1 MIGEQLE
8 YSEGFV
14 IRTNYV
20 CAGLEKDVEKRPFVH
35 FLGGNIVA
43 RDPFTRYTNEA
54 GELVVEVDT
63 SALIAELDSHGSKY
77 KGTSKELCAHYVL
90 SLAAGEDL
98 SKKDL
103 LESTRHYMKALGYG
117 NGAKWFAVA
126 HYDTDYV
133 HVHIVSCRAQL
144 VHCDVSP
151 DGRPRS
157 PQFSI
162 VKDSNSYQKGWEAC
176 REIEQKFG
184 LQVVENPDNC
194 FGKNGD
200 LFRRGSDQSKIL
212 RGIIGNVWKEGKPT
226 TFTDLVMRLNSK
238 GVFVKGVTESA
249 SNGLIKGIMFK
260 LDRADG
266 RWISGSKLK
275 ATRLTF
281 DKLIEKE
288 GLNYSPARDNAILSL
303 PAHAS
308 TLVKNVTSHA
318 NVGMSSGVY
327 STLLRAYVK
336 IPKKSDSLSKYVK
349 NKGRAYGI
357 YTDPTGMYLGFNARL
372 SLKFRK
378 KSKAEVEAEIEA
390 QRIADIVHEVMK
402 MMKSALSDIFY
413 QSLVKVELC
422 DAEDLS
428 DTALRLNVPVTVD
441 ATSAFDQHTEMEDAV
456 DERIESQ
463 MSYLATALAPSVQPD
478 FQALTA

>member
-1 MIGEQLE
+1 MINEQLE

-14 IRTNYV
+14 VRTNYV
-20 CAGLEKDVEKRPFVH
+20 CAGLEKDIEKRPFVH

-63 SALIAELDSHGSKY
+63 STLIAELDAHGSKY

-90 SLAAGEDL
+90 SLATGEDL

-103 LESTRHYMKALGYG
+103 LDAAQHYMKALGYG
-117 NGAKWFAVA
+117 KGAKWFAVA
-126 HYDTDYV
+126 HYDTDN
-133 HVHIVSCRAQL
+133 VHIHIVACRAQL
-144 VHCDVSP
+144 VHSDVSP
-151 DGRPRS
+151 DGRPRP

-184 LQVVENPDNC
+184 LQIVENPDQC

-200 LFRRGSDQSKIL
+200 LFKRGSDQSKIL
-212 RGIIGNVWKEGKPT
+212 RGIIGDVWKEGKPK
-226 TFTDLVMRLNSK
+226 TFTDLVVRLNAK
-238 GVFVKGVTESA
+238 GVLVKGVTA
-249 SNGLIKGIMFK
+249 SVSDGLIKGIMFK

-275 ATRLTF
+275 ASRLTF

-303 PAHAS
+303 PAHAY

-336 IPKKSDSLSKYVK
+336 IPNKSEVVSKYVK
-349 NKGRAYGI
+349 NKGRSYGI
-357 YTDPTGMYLGFNARL
+357 YSDQSGMYLGFNARL
-372 SLKFRK
+372 SLNFRR

-390 QRIADIVHEVMK
+390 KRIADLVYAVMK
-402 MMKSALSDIFY
+402 MMKSALNDLFY
-413 QSLVKVELC
+413 NSVIQIELC
-422 DAEDLS
+422 DDEDLS
-428 DTALRLNVPVTVD
+428 NTALRLNVPVAVD
-441 ATSAFDQHTEMEDAV
+441 AISTFDQHTEMEDAV
-456 DERIESQ
+456 DEQIEDQ
-463 MSYLATALAPSVQPD
+463 MSYLATVLAPSVEPH
-478 FQALTA
+478 FER

>member
-1 MIGEQLE
+1 MINEQLE

-20 CAGLEKDVEKRPFVH
+20 CAGLEKDIEKRPFVH

-63 SALIAELDSHGSKY
+63 SSLIAELDAHGSKY

-90 SLAAGEDL
+90 SLATGEDL

-103 LESTRHYMKALGYG
+103 LESARHYMKALGYG
-117 NGAKWFAVA
+117 KGAKWFSVA
-126 HYDTDYV
+126 HYDTDNV
-133 HVHIVSCRAQL
+133 HLHIVACRAQL
-144 VHCDVSP
+144 IHSDVSP
-151 DGRPRS
+151 DGRPRP

-176 REIEQKFG
+176 REIEQKFE
-184 LQVVENPDNC
+184 LKVVENPDQC

-200 LFRRGSDQSKIL
+200 LFKRGSDQSKIL
-212 RGIIGNVWKEGKPT
+212 RGIIGDIWKEGKPRA
-226 TFTDLVMRLNSK
+226 FTDLVMRLNSK
-238 GVFVKGVTESA
+238 GVLVKGVTESL
-249 SNGLIKGIMFK
+249 SDGLIRGIMFK
-260 LDRADG
+260 LDRVDG

-288 GLNYSPARDNAILSL
+288 GVNYSSSRDNAILGL
-303 PAHAS
+303 PSHAY
-308 TLVKNVTSHA
+308 TLAKNVTSHS
-318 NVGMSSGVY
+318 NVGMSSGDY

-336 IPKKSDSLSKYVK
+336 IPKKSDILSKYVK

-372 SLKFRK
+372 SLNFRK
-378 KSKAEVEAEIEA
+378 KSKAEVEAEMEL

-441 ATSAFDQHTEMEDAV
+441 ATSTFDQHTEMESAV
-456 DERIESQ
+456 DEQIEGQ
-463 MSYLATALAPSVQPD
+463 MSYLSTVLAPSVEPH
-478 FQALTA
+478 FER

>member
-1 MIGEQLE
+1 MINEQLE

-20 CAGLEKDVEKRPFVH
+20 CAGLEKDVEKRLFVH

-103 LESTRHYMKALGYG
+103 LESARHYMKALGYG
-117 NGAKWFAVA
+117 KGAKWFAVA
-126 HYDTDYV
+126 HYDTDNV
-133 HVHIVSCRAQL
+133 HVHIVACRAQL
-144 VHCDVSP
+144 VHSDVSP

-162 VKDSNSYQKGWEAC
+162 VKDSNSYQKGWGAC

-184 LQVVENPDNC
+184 LQVVENPDQC
-194 FGKNGD
+194 FGMNGD
-200 LFRRGSDQSKIL
+200 LFKRGSDQSKIL
-212 RGIIGNVWKEGKPT
+212 RGIIGDVWKEGKPK

-238 GVFVKGVTESA
+238 GVFIKGVTESA
-249 SNGLIKGIMFK
+249 SDGLIKGIMFK

-303 PAHAS
+303 PVHAY

-318 NVGMSSGVY
+318 SVGMSSDVY

-336 IPKKSDSLSKYVK
+336 ILNKSEVMSRYVK
-349 NKGRAYGI
+349 NKGRSYGI
-357 YTDPTGMYLGFNARL
+357 YSDPSGMYLGFNARL

-378 KSKAEVEAEIEA
+378 KSKAEVEGEIEA
-390 QRIADIVHEVMK
+390 KRIADLVYAAMK
-402 MMKSALSDIFY
+402 MMKNALNDLFY
-413 QSLVKVELC
+413 NSIVQIELC
-422 DAEDLS
+422 EADDLT

-441 ATSAFDQHTEMEDAV
+441 ATSTFDQHTEMEDAV
-456 DERIESQ
+456 DEQIESQ
-463 MSYLATALAPSVQPD
+463 MSYLATVLAPGVEPH
-478 FQALTA
+478 FER